1 MGALASGGTV
11 VFNDEIINYLQ
22 IQPSSIDKVIQS
34 EQAELTRREHL
45 YRGNL
50 PLPSI
55 TGKTIILVDDGIAT
69 GSSMKAAIMA
79 LTLKKPEKLIV
90 AVPVAAPATCDE
102 MAGLVKTLICPL
114 RPVNF
119 HAVGLWYDNFSQTS
133 DEEVIELL
141 KQSRLHLKHGGA

>member
-1 MGALASGGTV
+1 
-11 VFNDEIINYLQ
+11 
-22 IQPSSIDKVIQS
+22 
-34 EQAELTRREHL
+34 
-45 YRGNL
+45 
-50 PLPSI
+50 
-55 TGKTIILVDDGIAT
+55 
-69 GSSMKAAIMA
+69 MA